1 MTESPEAVPRLI
13 VVAGYPATGKTSLA
27 RGIADEMHLPVIG
40 KDDIKEAL
48 FDSLGTGDREWS
60 ARLGQATYEVMFRL
74 LRQFLHAGV
83 SVVVEANFEAGA
95 ATVSL
100 GAILQELAAKPMLV
114 VLHGD
119 PDLIVDRIHARADS
133 GERHPGH
140 LDQDL
145 SDELEEIVREPYQPP
160 EIPGPRLELDAAN
173 WDALAAADWIRQH
186 WDD

>member
-27 RGIADEMHLPVIG
+27 RGIGDELHLPVIG

-48 FDSLGTGDREWS
+48 FDSLGIGDSAWS
-60 ARLGQATYEVMFRL
+60 ARLGHATYEVMFRL
-74 LRQFLHAGV
+74 VRQFLRAGV
-83 SVVVEANFEAGA
+83 SLVVEANFEAGA
-95 ATVSL
+95 ATISF
-100 GAILQELAAKPMLV
+100 GAVLQELAAKPMLV

-119 PDLIVDRIHARADS
+119 PDLIIERIHARADA

-145 SDELEEIVREPYQPP
+145 ADELIEVVRDPYRPP
-160 EIPGPRLELDAAN
+160 ELPGPRLDLDAAD
-173 WDALAAADWIRQH
+173 WDAPAAADWIRQH
-186 WDD
+186 WND